1 MLRQYL
7 TDVSNRIF
15 RNTLRSSFL
24 VPVVHSARYVGVE
37 EYVRARG
44 LKHYRR
50 VGGRDVDVG
59 KCAQDER
66 KQFVVGLVKEPESYA
81 PRIGRVKGGEVAKC
95 HQESHHRRLGT
106 SEYRRQIE

>member
-1 MLRQYL
+1 MEHRDQPLL
-7 TDVSNRIF
+7 PGVHGHGAVRIH
-15 RNTLRSSFL
+15 L
-24 VPVVHSARYVGVE
+24 VPVVHSTRYVGVE

-44 LKHYRR
+44 LKDYRR
-50 VGGRDVDVG
+50 VGGSDVDVG

-95 HQESHHRRLGT
+95 HQESHH
-106 SEYRRQIE
+106 